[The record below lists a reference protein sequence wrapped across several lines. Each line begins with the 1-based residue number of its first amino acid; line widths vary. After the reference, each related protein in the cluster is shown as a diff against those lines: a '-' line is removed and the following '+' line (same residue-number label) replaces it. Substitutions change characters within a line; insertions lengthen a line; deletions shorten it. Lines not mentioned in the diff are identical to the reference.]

1 MLNLLRDIATD
12 VEEPIGFD
20 NPLRQVIV
28 NTHSP
33 AVVSQ
38 VDDASLL
45 VAELKE
51 DRRDGHDFKRVC
63 FSCLPETWRTKDQG
77 RTSIV
82 PKGKLLVYL
91 NPTVLENGQL
101 PNPKRRRVI
110 DRPDMQPYLPLPRM
124 KA

>member
-1 MLNLLRDIATD
+1 MLDLLRDIATD
-12 VEEPIGFD
+12 VDEPVGLD

-51 DRRDGHDFKRVC
+51 NIRGGQRFKSVC
-63 FSCLPETWRTKDQG
+63 F
-77 RTSIV
+77 
-82 PKGKLLVYL
+82 
-91 NPTVLENGQL
+91 QL
-101 PNPKRRRVI
+101 SS
-110 DRPDMQPYLPLPRM
+110 
-124 KA
+124 